1 MKTKIKQAQDLME
14 KAQALLGASEEML
27 IRAESLRDFHDHF
40 ALFGNL
46 KKATKLMND
55 IDTCERG
62 AKRLYE
68 SYLKTLTKIQEL

>member
-14 KAQALLGASEEML
+14 KAQALLGASQEML
-27 IRAESLRDFHDHF
+27 QRAERLMDFHNQF
-40 ALFGNL
+40 ALFGNF
-46 KKATKLMND
+46 KKAAKLMND

-62 AKRLYE
+62 AKRLYQ